1 MTKQHFDL
9 KVQETKKEKKR
20 HLAQIRALRPR
31 RLRWKRCQGRMDVRV
46 LCSIILGVEPEFS
59 LVIDWEGCNLLRRL
73 HAAPGGGGYPGRR
86 PVRRAR
92 NLVHI
97 HRRVWSEFPLT
108 GWDDCQSAPGT
119 GVNISSF
126 CSCAFLKPNDFLY
139 TCKDARIR
147 FSIQSAQNPGP
158 PGVCGGHIR
167 NRDLN
172 RVEVL
177 KSPQGWPH

>member
-1 MTKQHFDL
+1 MTKKHFDL
-9 KVQETKKEKKR
+9 KLQEQSKKKKKKKKR
-20 HLAQIRALRPR
+20 HLAQMWALKPR
-31 RLRWKRCQGRMDVRV
+31 QLRRKRCQVRMDVRV

-97 HRRVWSEFPLT
+97 HRRVRSEFPLT

-119 GVNISSF
+119 RRKYQL
-126 CSCAFLKPNDFLY
+126 FLL
-139 TCKDARIR
+139 TCIFKTQR
-147 FSIQSAQNPGP
+147 FSVRVQRRQDTFFHTICRKSWTTWSLWGP
-158 PGVCGGHIR
+158 H
-167 NRDLN
+167 
-172 RVEVL
+172 
-177 KSPQGWPH
+177 